1 MHKTVYIDVDEEI
14 IGIIRKVKQ
23 AEAAEVF
30 LVVPKNS
37 LLTQGIVNL
46 KLLKK
51 EVDKMGKE
59 VILVTS
65 DKHSRE
71 IIEKMGLKTKNK
83 SVQDFVGGGNQENDD
98 MAERKIK
105 SQEFSYESTPKVNK
119 KRVIGSNSFYN
130 SSEGE
135 SEEEEN
141 VPKFEFEEDGENNSL
156 IPPKPSGE
164 SRKIR
169 VNQENSFGQEYVDN
183 REHKDKIEEE
193 NRLRELNFNQEE
205 SNDFE
210 KGKAEPVKKEFDF
223 ITQSKQESFEDHEA
237 TIKDFYQS
245 HFKDKKEKTSNSIK
259 NKPKRKSFQISNKKK
274 FAFFVVFIF
283 IFFLS
288 GMGFW
293 VYSNWPKMEVQLF
306 PKEKIEETNFDL
318 LVCDDKEAGEN
329 CLSGDYQELVIEV
342 SENYDSS
349 GEKFSNDKG
358 MARGIVKIYNNYSS
372 RPQALVATTRLMSEE
387 GKLFRLIKG
396 VTVPGMDGD
405 QPGVVEAQVIAD
417 KIGQNYNINPTEFKI
432 EGFKGGDKYD
442 KFKVISENPMV
453 GGANDTDNK
462 KVKVVTEND
471 ISSAREKTIDLFNE
485 KLEENIKNK
494 IDSSE
499 TFVTGSIEKEIMKSD
514 SSYAPGDIIDRFNYT
529 VRQKIKLIT
538 FNKNEFDDIIKK
550 SFDEKISEDL
560 VMREIKQI
568 DFQKDVADYQEK
580 ELDLSVK
587 AEAVYWP
594 IIDELKI
601 KRELASREGEEIK
614 NYLTGLNQIE
624 KAIISYN
631 PSWLS
636 FVSVKEKNILIK
648 EIR

>member
-1 MHKTVYIDVDEEI
+1 
-14 IGIIRKVKQ
+14 
-23 AEAAEVF
+23 
-30 LVVPKNS
+30 
-37 LLTQGIVNL
+37 
-46 KLLKK
+46 
-51 EVDKMGKE
+51 
-59 VILVTS
+59 
-65 DKHSRE
+65 
-71 IIEKMGLKTKNK
+71 MGLKTKNK
-83 SVQDFVGGGNQENDD
+83 SVQDFVGGGNQEKDN

-105 SQEFSYESTPKVNK
+105 SQEFSYESTPQVNK
-119 KRVIGSNSFYN
+119 KRVIGSDSFYN
-130 SSEGE
+130 SSEDR
-135 SEEEEN
+135 SEREEN
-141 VPKFEFEEDGENNSL
+141 DIKFEFEEDGENNSL
-156 IPPKPSGE
+156 TPPKPREE
-164 SRKIR
+164 SKKIK
-169 VNQENSFGQEYVDN
+169 VNQENSFGEEYIKN

-193 NRLRELNFNQEE
+193 NRLRQLNFNQDG
-205 SNDFE
+205 SSDFE
-210 KGKAEPVKKEFDF
+210 NKKVEPAKREFDF
-223 ITQSKQESFEDHEA
+223 VTQSKQESFEDHEA

-245 HFKDKKEKTSNSIK
+245 HFKDKKEQTSNSTK
-259 NKPKRKSFQISNKKK
+259 NKLKKKSFQISNKKK
-274 FAFFVVFIF
+274 FAFFVIVIF

-318 LVCDDKEAGEN
+318 LVCDEKQAGED
-329 CLSGDYQELVIEV
+329 CLSGDYQELVIEIN
-342 SENYDSS
+342 ENYDSS

-396 VTVPGMDGD
+396 VTVPGMEGD

-417 KIGQNYNINPTEFKI
+417 KIGQNYNVDPTEFKI

-442 KFKVISENPMV
+442 KFKVISENPMT

-462 KVKVVTEND
+462 KVKVVTESD
-471 ISSAREKTIDLFNE
+471 ISSAREKTIDLFNQ

-494 IDSSE
+494 IDASE
-499 TFVTGSIEKEIMKSD
+499 TFVISSIEKEIMKSD

-538 FNKNEFDDIIKK
+538 FNKNEFDDIIRK
-550 SFDEKISEDL
+550 SFEEKVAEGLI
-560 VMREIKQI
+560 MREIKQI

-587 AEAVYWP
+587 AQAVYWP

-614 NYLTGLNQIE
+614 NYLTGLSQIE
-624 KAIISYN
+624 KAIISYS
-631 PSWLS
+631 PSWLG

-648 EIR
+648 EVK